1 MKNFTKIFIT
11 LTLMLM
17 ANTSLWAQHRINGIP
32 EGWSVKADGED
43 VNIVNGKTD
52 AISAGKTIQLV
63 NNSGNTVL
71 SVEAIEKTA
80 IDLEGASMLA
90 VTETE
95 KDSHEAKAFKR
106 FMQNDGFYA
115 KAKASDGDKGNEDD
129 DDGEGHHSEGILS
142 AIDEEGNVVPVQW
155 DFEIEDII
163 TKLNLNEDEA
173 FFVRDIEKDLV
184 LSLHYIYPIG
194 DKWGWMYGCNMEYV
208 GDMSGLDKYTLSM
221 DEIITLMSTRVSEEV
236 CRHYL
241 IRLSDGAIFK
251 WENAPDEIRFING
264 DLESDKDM
272 CGLVEPYGDDIVYV
286 NNDRQIVL
294 LQADG
299 DELKETVL
307 SSSEGEY
314 TKAMFVAPTT
324 DGFIGTI
331 LTNDETL
338 NAHNF
343 FGTGEACAFT
353 ADGEKITIGE
363 YSRYGVDVEE
373 YTGSPE
379 QVELLASGKD
389 LFALNGTL
397 YYVSHPNNNSHVT
410 HFSEVTF
417 NEGVASVDNIKALW
431 QTDYDNYFSFH
442 YGITGYFNPVFR
454 SQDGSFSWG
463 AQTLCTF
470 NPNIGTIS
478 EAARPEHYPNG
489 QGAFID
495 GMAYI
500 IDNIDY
506 EVTGD
511 NPGSVLTN
519 SLPQKVWICDLSKTA
534 AEPLDIDWS
543 NLSEDEKDVDNFETL
558 HWRYWP
564 GIQRLAASGTLKN
577 GAPVTY
583 NIPMTGENKGV
594 AMIVGRGWGMRIL
607 SAIRLK

>member
-1 MKNFTKIFIT
+1 MIAFQIT
-11 LTLMLM
+11 
-17 ANTSLWAQHRINGIP
+17 AWAQHTINGIP
-32 EGWSVKADGED
+32 IGWTVTADGAD
-43 VNIVNGKTD
+43 VTVTNGKTD
-52 AISAGKTIQLV
+52 AITAGKTIQLI
-63 NNSGNTVL
+63 NNSGKTVVSISAVKKNTINL
-71 SVEAIEKTA
+71 SN
-80 IDLEGASMLA
+80 ASMLA
-90 VTETE
+90 VVQRNE
-95 KDSHEAKAFKR
+95 DSQHDIKAMMSRSMNTKSIKTR
-106 FMQNDGFYA
+106 GGGD
-115 KAKASDGDKGNEDD
+115 KDGDKDD
-129 DDGEGHHSEGILS
+129 DDDNNGGHHSEGILS
-142 AIDEEGNVVPVQW
+142 TIDDQGNVSSAEW
-155 DFEIEDII
+155 DFDIENII
-163 TKLNLNEDEA
+163 TTLNLNEDEA
-173 FFVRDIEKDLV
+173 FFVRDIEKDLA

-194 DKWGWMYGCNMEYV
+194 DKWAWMYGCNMEYL
-208 GDMSGLDKYTLSM
+208 GDMQGLDKYNLTM
-221 DEIITLMSTRVSEEV
+221 DQIVTLMSTRVSEEV
-236 CRHYL
+236 CRNYL
-241 IRLSDGAIFK
+241 VRLEDGAIFK

-264 DLESDKDM
+264 DLESDKDV
-272 CGLVEPYGDDIVYV
+272 CGLAEPYGDGIVYV
-286 NNDRQIVL
+286 NNNRQVVL
-294 LQADG
+294 LEAVG
-299 DELKETVL
+299 NSLEETIL

-338 NAHNF
+338 NAHNSY
-343 FGTGEACAFT
+343 GTGEACAFT

-442 YGITGYFNPVFR
+442 HGITGYFNPVFK

-506 EVTGD
+506 EVTGAD
-511 NPGSVLTN
+511 PGSVLIN
-519 SLPQKVWICDLSKTA
+519 SLPAKIWICDMSKTA

-543 NLSEDEKDVDNFETL
+543 NLSNDEKNVTDYEAL

-564 GIQRLAASGTLKN
+564 GIKRFAAVGLLQNGTE
-577 GAPVTY
+577 VTY
-583 NIPMTGENKGV
+583 NIPTTGDDKGV
-594 AMIVGRGWGMRIL
+594 AIIVQPGWGIRIV
-607 SAIRLK
+607 SAISLK

>member
-1 MKNFTKIFIT
+1 
-11 LTLMLM
+11 MLM
-17 ANTSLWAQHRINGIP
+17 ANTNLWAQHRINGIP

-115 KAKASDGDKGNEDD
+115 KAKASDGDKGNEGDDDGD

-155 DFEIEDII
+155 DFDIEDII

-251 WENAPDEIRFING
+251 WENAPEEIRFING
-264 DLESDKDM
+264 DYESYKDM

-314 TKAMFVAPTT
+314 PRAVFVAPTT
-324 DGFIGTI
+324 DGYIGTI
-331 LTNDETL
+331 MTNDAAIR
-338 NAHNF
+338 AHNMY
-343 FGTGEACAFT
+343 GTGEICAFT
-353 ADGEKITIGE
+353 VEGEKIPIGE
-363 YSRYGVDVEE
+363 YCRYGTDVDDLDGEPIPQDLVN
-373 YTGSPE
+373 
-379 QVELLASGKD
+379 QNKELLS
-389 LFALNGTL
+389 LNGTL
-397 YYVSHPNNNSHVT
+397 YYIDCDPQNSNIIN
-410 HFSEVTF
+410 FREVTF
-417 NEGVASVDNIKALW
+417 DGNTASTDNITASMEIMGADRMTIMLH
-431 QTDYDNYFSFH
+431 N
-442 YGITGYFNPVFR
+442 GVTGYPNPVLK
-454 SQDGSFSWG
+454 SEDGTFSWG
-463 AQTLCTF
+463 AAKLCTF
-470 NPNIGTIS
+470 NPVAGTITS
-478 EAARPEHYPNG
+478 ADRPLHYPNG
-489 QGAFID
+489 QGAFVDGISYVID
-495 GMAYI
+495 GY
-500 IDNIDY
+500 DY
-506 EVTGD
+506 DMTGD

-519 SLPQKVWICDLSKTA
+519 SFPQKVWICDLSKTA

-564 GIQRLAASGTLKN
+564 GIQRFAASGTLKN
-577 GAPVTY
+577 GTPVTY